1 MAMMLLGPRGR
12 GTYTNR
18 AGVWPAA
25 FDLTRR
31 AASRFAIWIKAQ
43 ALIVNATQHS

>member
-12 GTYTNR
+12 GVYTNR
-18 AGVWPAA
+18 ADVWPVA

-31 AASRFAIWIKAQ
+31 AASRFAIWIKGQ
-43 ALIVNATQHS
+43 ALTVSATQHS